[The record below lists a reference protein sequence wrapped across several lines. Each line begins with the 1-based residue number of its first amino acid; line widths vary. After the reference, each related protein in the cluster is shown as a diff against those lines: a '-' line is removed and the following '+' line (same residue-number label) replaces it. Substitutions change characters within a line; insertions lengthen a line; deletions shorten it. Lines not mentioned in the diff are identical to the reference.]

1 MRLREFYK
9 SRRAATSVRS
19 ILFVTVVSSAL
30 YYYGSGP
37 FRNGCDERTV
47 TFAPEEAIF
56 APKASSTRVQTRDV
70 CAEPREHLGKSVRA
84 TVADTEF
91 DMFVYGGGA
100 GIKDIVSDSIAGS
113 GSWERLET
121 EKLMSTTVR
130 RRRCSRARRRC
141 VRRKRAKAWNVT
153 RRRREHRIVFY
164 GGVTP
169 RPRRRRVRAVPEQRR
184 FDMLVDSPA
193 RVGGGEE

>member
-121 EKLMSTTVR
+121 EKLMSLLPCDVDDAAGR
-130 RRRCSRARRRC
+130 DGAACGENARRRG
-141 VRRKRAKAWNVT
+141 T
-153 RRRREHRIVFY
+153 LL
-164 GGVTP
+164 
-169 RPRRRRVRAVPEQRR
+169 
-184 FDMLVDSPA
+184 D
-193 RVGGGEE
+193 VGANIG